1 MEFQTIKVF
10 FSQTST
16 YYFLKMLFVEFKTS
30 KVFFWRRKVTEEK
43 LHRDSNCFLML
54 VIRSKHFFTLSRRS
68 FSILSRYFPFLATE
82 LLITFFLTPKETKHG
97 TLSLL

>member
-1 MEFQTIKVF
+1 MEFQTTKVF

-54 VIRSKHFFTLSRRS
+54 VIRSK
-68 FSILSRYFPFLATE
+68 YFLHSAAAPFQFCRV
-82 LLITFFLTPKETKHG
+82 IFLF
-97 TLSLL
+97 